1 MVCGVSIICS
11 VWCVVCP
18 SCVVCGVSIICSVW
32 CVVCPSCVVCGVWCV
47 HHVWCV
53 VCGVLSCVV
62 CGVWRVHH
70 VWCVVCPSCVVCG
83 VYIHGFSS
91 LLSLEHLHH
100 LLHRALTYVH
110 PIHLHYHV
118 PGKEA
123 RQKGWGP
130 GIHRLHKCLFHRPFR
145 VWGVGL
151 GTRRGQGWTHLTSGK
166 VLTYL
171 QPKAVLRFITGEGH
185 LPPFSFGRGTENG
198 VDLGGVKSV
207 EDTGVVPEGALVG
220 QSQGGRGGA
229 CWRHQSVAGV
239 EV

>member
-1 MVCGVSIICS
+1 MCGGVVCGGVSIMCGG
-11 VWCVVCP
+11 CVVCP
-18 SCVVCGVSIICSVW
+18 SCVMCGVW
-32 CVVCPSCVVCGVWCV
+32 CVVCGVWCV
-47 HHVWCV
+47 
-53 VCGVLSCVV
+53 
-62 CGVWRVHH
+62 
-70 VWCVVCPSCVVCG
+70 VCG
-83 VYIHGFSS
+83 VYVHGFSS

-151 GTRRGQGWTHLTSGK
+151 GTRRGQGWTHLISGN

-171 QPKAVLRFITGEGH
+171 QPKAVLRFIAGEGH